1 MSKTNLKDKIPV
13 ILEKLQQGIPLS
25 KICSDKTYPAVTTV
39 YSWMKDD
46 DDIRKEIAAARQ
58 LGAWTYL
65 DSMMELLQQECE
77 PQAVQWNR
85 ERLHHARWMSSKLLA
100 GTFGD
105 KIQADVKSDS
115 KLTIAWS
122 TEAVPEIK

>member
-1 MSKTNLKDKIPV
+1 MSKTNLKEKLPT

-46 DDIRKEIAAARQ
+46 TDLHQDIMSARQ

>member
-1 MSKTNLKDKIPV
+1 MSKTNLKQKIPT

-25 KICSDKTYPAVTTV
+25 KICSDKDYPAVTTV

-46 DDIRKEIAAARQ
+46 DDIRKEIADARQ

-105 KIQADVKSDS
+105 KIQADVKADT
-115 KLTIAWS
+115 KMTIAWS
-122 TEAVPEIK
+122 SEVIPEIK

>member
-1 MSKTNLKDKIPV
+1 MSKTNLKEKLPL

-46 DDIRKEIAAARQ
+46 DDIRKEIADARQ

-122 TEAVPEIK
+122 TEVIPEIK

>member
-1 MSKTNLKDKIPV
+1 MSKTNLKEKLPT

-46 DDIRKEIAAARQ
+46 TDLHQDIMSARQ

-65 DSMMELLQQECE
+65 DEMLELLQTDIE
-77 PQAVQWNR
+77 PQKVQWAR
-85 ERLHHARWMSSKLLA
+85 EKLHHGRWLSSKLLA

-122 TEAVPEIK
+122 TEAIPEIK